1 VGRYLTVCL
10 FAAFASVHPATS
22 GVQEPRAS
30 DAELGV
36 RNGHATTYDADR
48 GRVILY
54 GGADASSVT
63 ENTWEW
69 DGDRRRWQRLSTDG
83 PGPRTFPAFAFHER
97 AHHAVLFGG
106 NRVLFGKPDDTG
118 TFLNDTWIWQRGRWS
133 RIDVPGP
140 PPRAEAAVTYDRR
153 RERVLLFGGYY
164 RAASGTVRLGDTWE
178 WDGQRWI
185 QMAADGPSPRN
196 GAALAYDAR
205 RERVVLFGGSGAS
218 PETWEW
224 DGARWT
230 RRDAGE
236 VAGRFNPAMTFDRSR
251 GLVVRFGGW
260 TGKVRVDETW
270 TLGSGHWSRLDV
282 PGPPARNHT
291 SFTYDSRRRRGV
303 LYGGHDGE
311 NVFGDSWEWDGERWH
326 LMASMPPE
334 RRVDNG
340 H

>member
-1 VGRYLTVCL
+1 
-10 FAAFASVHPATS
+10 
-22 GVQEPRAS
+22 
-30 DAELGV
+30 
-36 RNGHATTYDADR
+36 
-48 GRVILY
+48 
-54 GGADASSVT
+54 
-63 ENTWEW
+63 
-69 DGDRRRWQRLSTDG
+69 
-83 PGPRTFPAFAFHER
+83 
-97 AHHAVLFGG
+97 
-106 NRVLFGKPDDTG
+106 
-118 TFLNDTWIWQRGRWS
+118 
-133 RIDVPGP
+133 
-140 PPRAEAAVTYDRR
+140 
-153 RERVLLFGGYY
+153 
-164 RAASGTVRLGDTWE
+164 
-178 WDGQRWI
+178 
-185 QMAADGPSPRN
+185 MAADGPSPRN

-291 SFTYDSRRRRGV
+291 SFTYDSRRRRAV

-334 RRVDNG
+334 RRVANG